1 MKKYDL
7 KKILKYLL
15 IFTLLCILL
24 FYANSLNVKAASVPS
39 SCQFYDNNGSSLS
52 YQLTNIGRDNSG
64 NISYYSTENSFT
76 LTAGSY
82 GGLVVC
88 SLDTPV
94 LKDKLYTL
102 SVNFD
107 LPGAVSTLSRKSI
120 LGLGANDNYA
130 RNNYINSTGVDIKSA
145 SSNNSVLSYVFVPKV
160 NANYIAIPFGSTT
173 TVSTTPYLRNL
184 TISYQGDT
192 NQLTSEEIQT
202 IINNSNSQI
211 SQSIIDNQ
219 NKNNEELKDTIDSSL
234 NNCRDSYNLFN
245 PSGGNLI
252 NGKGISSNGSIIDD
266 PTGSYYDYYIPVSP
280 STTYN
285 LSNKDDV
292 QFAGSW
298 FFAYYDNNKNFIS
311 LNRLGESSTNFT
323 FTTTSNVSYV
333 RLYSYL
339 NLANVNS
346 LNNIM
351 LSKGS
356 SKIKFENY
364 GKVCTS
370 KLDDTNKNLND
381 LKDDINNSDS
391 SGATGDADNF
401 FSNFQTDT
409 FGLTSII
416 TAPLNLISSLTSKT
430 CSNLVL
436 PLPYVNKN
444 LTLPCLSTIYSQ
456 FFGDFLTIY
465 QTITFGIVAYWV
477 CVRIFNLVK
486 DFKNPDHDEI
496 EVMDL

>member
-1 MKKYDL
+1 MKNLDL

-15 IFTLLCILL
+15 IFILLCILL
-24 FYANSLNVKAASVPS
+24 FYANSLTVNAASVPS
-39 SCQFYDNNGSSLS
+39 SCVFYDNNGSSLT
-52 YQLTNIGRDNSG
+52 YQLTNVGRDNSG

-120 LGLGANDNYA
+120 LGLGANDSNA
-130 RNNYINSTGVDIKSA
+130 RTNYINSTGVDIKSA
-145 SSNNSVLSYVFVPKV
+145 SSNNSVLSYVFVPNV
-160 NANYIAIPFGSTT
+160 NANYIAIPFGSST

-184 TISYQGDT
+184 NVSYQGDT
-192 NQLTSEEIQT
+192 NQLSSADIQN
-202 IINNSNSQI
+202 IISNSNEELKN
-211 SQSIIDNQ
+211 SIENS
-219 NKNNEELKDTIDSSL
+219 NEELKDTIDSSL

-245 PSGGNLI
+245 PTGGTLI
-252 NGKGISSNGSIIDD
+252 NGKGIGSNGSIIDD
-266 PTGSYYDYYIPVSP
+266 LTGSYYDYYIPVKP

-285 LSNKDDV
+285 LSNKDNV
-292 QFAGSW
+292 QFTGSW
-298 FFAYYDNNKNFIS
+298 FFAFYDNNKNFIS
-311 LNRLGESSTNFT
+311 LNRIGESSTNFT
-323 FTTTSNVSYV
+323 FTTTSNVSYI
-333 RLYSYL
+333 RLYSYI

-346 LNNIM
+346 LSNIM
-351 LSKGS
+351 LSEGS
-356 SKIKFENY
+356 SKKNFENY

-381 LKDDINNSDS
+381 LKDDITNSDS

-401 FSNFQTDT
+401 FKDFTTDT

-444 LTLPCLSTIYSQ
+444 LTLPCLSTIYQQ

-477 CVRIFNLVK
+477 CIRIFNLVK

>member
-15 IFTLLCILL
+15 TFTLLCILL
-24 FYANSLNVKAASVPS
+24 FYANSLTVNAASVPS
-39 SCQFYDNNGSSLS
+39 SCIFYDNIGTSLT
-52 YQLTNIGRDNSG
+52 YQPTNVGRDNSG

-82 GGLVVC
+82 GGLIVC

-107 LPGAVSTLSRKSI
+107 LPDAVSTLSRKSI
-120 LGLGANDNYA
+120 LGLGANDVDA
-130 RNNYINSTGVDIKSA
+130 RTNYINSTGVDIKSA
-145 SSNNSVLSYVFVPKV
+145 SSNNSVLSYVFVPNV

-192 NQLTSEEIQT
+192 NQLTSNDIQN
-202 IINNSNSQI
+202 IIDKSNQDLTNSIDNALSNCTTSNLLEHVVWFSGKQFASNGDLIDNALTSYFTDYISIKNATSLIISNSRYTDFYQNG
-211 SQSIIDNQ
+211 IIFYD
-219 NKNNEELKDTIDSSL
+219 KDKKYLDYWTASNRTL
-234 NNCRDSYNLFN
+234 
-245 PSGGNLI
+245 P
-252 NGKGISSNGSIIDD
+252 ISSNI
-266 PTGSYYDYYIPVSP
+266 
-280 STTYN
+280 
-285 LSNKDDV
+285 
-292 QFAGSW
+292 
-298 FFAYYDNNKNFIS
+298 AYFRMSVRTDNTDIK
-311 LNRLGESSTNFT
+311 
-323 FTTTSNVSYV
+323 
-333 RLYSYL
+333 
-339 NLANVNS
+339 VN
-346 LNNIM
+346 IT
-351 LSKGS
+351 
-356 SKIKFENY
+356 
-364 GKVCTS
+364 CPS

-381 LKDDINNSDS
+381 LKDDINNSNS
-391 SGATGDADNF
+391 SGATSDADNF
-401 FSNFQTDT
+401 FKDFTTDT

-444 LTLPCLSTIYSQ
+444 LTLPCLSTIYQQ

-477 CVRIFNLVK
+477 CIRIFNLVK

>member
-24 FYANSLNVKAASVPS
+24 FYANSLTVNASSVPS
-39 SCQFYDNNGSSLS
+39 SCVFYDNNGTSLS
-52 YQLTNIGRDNSG
+52 YQLTIVGRDNSG

-94 LKDKLYTL
+94 LTNKLYTL

-120 LGLGANDNYA
+120 LGLGANDNDA
-130 RNNYINSTGVDIKSA
+130 RNNYINSTGVDVKSA
-145 SSNNSVLSYVFVPKV
+145 SSNNSVLSYVFVPNV

-192 NQLTSEEIQT
+192 NQLTSNDIQ
-202 IINNSNSQI
+202 N
-211 SQSIIDNQ
+211 IIDKSNQ
-219 NKNNEELKDTIDSSL
+219 DLTNSIDSGL
-234 NNCRDSYNLFN
+234 NNCYENIIPHDNYIS
-245 PSGGNLI
+245 STGEVVI
-252 NGKGISSNGSIIDD
+252 NGSNDSTQWLKLGTLTLNPGNYTSIANTGNSDISLVID
-266 PTGSYYDYYIPVSP
+266 SLREYDT
-280 STTYN
+280 STT
-285 LSNKDDV
+285 K
-292 QFAGSW
+292 QFT
-298 FFAYYDNNKNFIS
+298 
-311 LNRLGESSTNFT
+311 LTSSVLTN
-323 FTTTSNVSYV
+323 VYV
-333 RLYSYL
+333 RVSAGTYNNVKFKPAIMTGFTSQYSL
-339 NLANVNS
+339 PGQKS
-346 LNNIM
+346 C
-351 LSKGS
+351 S
-356 SKIKFENY
+356 SKI
-364 GKVCTS
+364 
-370 KLDDTNKNLND
+370 DDTNKNLND
-381 LKDDINNSDS
+381 LKDDINNSNS
-391 SGATGDADNF
+391 SGATSDADNF
-401 FSNFQTDT
+401 FKDFTTDT